1 MQDSRLPAQYHADF
15 ERIVLPHLDAAYNL
29 ARWLT
34 QNDEDAEDLVQEAC
48 LRAFRFLDRYHDGN
62 SRAWLLTI
70 VRHLG
75 YTWLQQKRRHEPPL
89 SLDGEGRELPSSAS
103 QPEAI
108 TLRKLEAE
116 SLRQVLGELPAEFR
130 QVIVMHDVEGLS
142 YKEIA
147 AISQVPIGTVMSRLA
162 RARKRVQHRLSG
174 EMAGTTSEN
183 VG

>member
-1 MQDSRLPAQYHADF
+1 MQDSCLPAQDHADF

-48 LRAFRFLDRYHDGN
+48 VRAFRFLDRYHDGN

-75 YTWLQQKRRHEPPL
+75 YTWLRQQRRHEPTL
-89 SLDGEGRELPSSAS
+89 SLDDEGRDLPSSAS
-103 QPEAI
+103 QPEAM
-108 TLRKLEAE
+108 TLRKLEVE
-116 SLRQVLGELPAEFR
+116 SLRQVLGELPADFR

-147 AISQVPIGTVMSRLA
+147 AISCVPIGTVMSRLA
-162 RARKRVQHRLSG
+162 RARKRVQHRLVEERG
-174 EMAGTTSEN
+174 VRSEE
-183 VG
+183 